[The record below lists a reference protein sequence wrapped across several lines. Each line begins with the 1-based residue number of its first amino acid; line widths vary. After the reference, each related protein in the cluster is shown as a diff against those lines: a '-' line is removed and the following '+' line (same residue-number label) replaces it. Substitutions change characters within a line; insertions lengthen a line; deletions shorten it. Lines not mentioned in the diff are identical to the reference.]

1 MRGYRTIKYSL
12 FCCCYV
18 FWVASSILVAAGV
31 YAKIAKEKDVIDTL
45 TVDPALVLILIGS
58 VMFFINV
65 FGCLGAL
72 RNAKCLLR
80 TFLGILLVI
89 LLLQIGVTVLG
100 YIFSE
105 KVIQRTE
112 QLMLRALVGYREDL
126 DLENAIDFIQKK
138 FQCCGVQ
145 AFTDWSLNA
154 YFNCSETNPSL
165 EACAVPFSCCIGLQS
180 QTVMNTMCG
189 YGVQRAEGSSAQ
201 EEVYTG
207 GCLEQILWWSKHH
220 LLLVGGL
227 AGALLLV
234 ELCLV
239 CLAAAQISR
248 IRVEQRRVEQQ
259 RAESRQRRKESPWL
273 PAVRPFPEP
282 DANTSS

>member
-18 FWVASSILVAAGV
+18 FWVASSVLVAAGV

-138 FQCCGVQ
+138 
-145 AFTDWSLNA
+145 
-154 YFNCSETNPSL
+154 
-165 EACAVPFSCCIGLQS
+165 
-180 QTVMNTMCG
+180 TVMNTMCG

-201 EEVYTG
+201 EEVYTA

-248 IRVEQRRVEQQ
+248 IRVEQRRVEQRRVEQ
-259 RAESRQRRKESPWL
+259 RRAESRQRRKESPWL